1 MDVIRSTPVPT
12 YTGGS
17 GPWKEHPVIL
27 DPRIRSTRPD
37 RSAAGTSGAATG
49 GTAQEACGTATP
61 QARGFTAPENDAS
74 TLEVHVPASAQR
86 ENVRFAS
93 GGTSCAAWYYPGSNG
108 GCVIMAGGTSVTKEP
123 ATDLFA
129 ARFND
134 AGFAVLAFDHRRF
147 GESGGAPRQVV
158 RFDEQIADWHA
169 AIEYA
174 ATLPDVDPDRISV
187 WGFSLA
193 AGHVFRVA
201 ADHPR
206 LACAI
211 AQTPLVDGRALAPHA
226 LRSMTPLA
234 ALRLFG
240 RGVADTLGSL
250 VGRPPMLVP
259 TAGPRGTVASLTT
272 RDAMDGDRALDPDRR
287 HTTWE
292 QTVAARIALQ
302 LPGYRPGRHAS
313 RIRCPLL
320 VVVCDQDQSAL
331 PGPAV
336 GAARHAPNAE
346 VVHLPGRHYAPFLE
360 AHEQAARTQI
370 AFLRRHLAP
379 HAARTP

>member
-1 MDVIRSTPVPT
+1 
-12 YTGGS
+12 
-17 GPWKEHPVIL
+17 
-27 DPRIRSTRPD
+27 
-37 RSAAGTSGAATG
+37 
-49 GTAQEACGTATP
+49 
-61 QARGFTAPENDAS
+61 
-74 TLEVHVPASAQR
+74 
-86 ENVRFAS
+86 
-93 GGTSCAAWYYPGSNG
+93 
-108 GCVIMAGGTSVTKEP
+108 MAGGTSVTKEP
-123 ATDLFA
+123 ASDLFA

-158 RFDEQIADWHA
+158 RVDEQVADWHA

-193 AGHVFRVA
+193 GGHIFHVA

-211 AQTPLVDGRALAPHA
+211 AQTPLVDGRAVAPHA
-226 LRSMTPLA
+226 LRAMTPLA

-240 RGVADTLGSL
+240 RGVADALGGL
-250 VGRPPMLVP
+250 VGRPPLLVP
-259 TAGPRGTVASLTT
+259 TAGARGAVASLTT
-272 RDAMDGDRALDPDRR
+272 PDAMEGDQALDPDRR
-287 HTTWE
+287 HANWE

-302 LPGYRPGRHAS
+302 IGRYRPGRHAS

-320 VVVCDQDQSAL
+320 VVVCDQDRSTL

-336 GAARHAPNAE
+336 RAARNAPASK
-346 VVHLPGRHYAPFLE
+346 VVHLTGRHYAPFLE
-360 AHEQAARTQI
+360 SHEQAVAAEI
-370 AFLRRHLAP
+370 SFLKNHLLP
-379 HAARTP
+379 RDPG